1 MAKGDVITRKD
12 IIQDDALNWGN
23 EYATQLEKAIKKN
36 EEFKKGIQDIVNA
49 QKGIKGADNN
59 STYLKAKEEERL
71 AFIKNMNAIRE
82 QAEAEKQLEKIKQ
95 EFAKTA
101 KAEIEAQNKLEASKR
116 RNTTQTIEERVAQ
129 QAENK
134 VLRQAA
140 LEKLG
145 LVSAY
150 DKLNKSRT
158 EAKNKLRDLIA
169 TENSSTESIK
179 KAQKEFD
186 VLDRKVKKA
195 DDAVRD
201 FTKNVGNYPTIGKLA
216 GGVKELAGAFGI
228 VAGTAAFASVM
239 KNAIAVVKEFDQSIA
254 DLKAITGASGKDLEF
269 LKKNAIDMGKGVKGG
284 AVAVVEA
291 YKLIASAKPE
301 LLENV
306 DALNAVTKATITL
319 SQASGLEL
327 PDAASRLT
335 DAMNQ
340 FGADASEAAYY
351 VDVLAAGAKY
361 GSAEIPQITDA
372 LLQFG
377 SVAKSSNVNIEESTA
392 LIELLAEKGIK
403 GAEAGTKLRNV
414 LLKLS
419 APDALPKE
427 AQQYLEKMGISMET
441 LKDKSLP
448 VQQRLEA
455 LKPILENDAAAVKV
469 FGAENVVAAKSIL
482 GNTERLKELTSQM
495 NENGVASEQAEIRMN
510 TLQGKTER
518 MGSTY
523 DSLILS
529 LNEGSGVVSKFFTF
543 FVDGATNA
551 LEKLIR
557 LNTSWDELYEKA
569 SKEGAEKGTNSFI
582 RQFNNLMGTGSDSE
596 IAETI
601 KSVAQRNIKLYRDK
615 LNEAIENG
623 KTKSSGISLY
633 GITITENEYNLEVE
647 KLKGFIAAEQAIIDE
662 SNKKQNESSKKAK
675 EDEIKLEEEQTEITK
690 EELEKRKKLREEYL
704 KRLQKLDA
712 DAFALMKFRLEQ
724 EIEISNDIADNENE
738 SIDDRID
745 AYLNAQQVEI
755 ALAKETAKRKL
766 EEISK
771 YNDGIRDLSSSEIQ
785 TLLNGGEIKKKL
797 TDDEILVLEEY
808 AAKQKGIDNKIL
820 ENKQKLTDSIIEIE
834 NKKNASILKNQD
846 TELNKKLLRENQ
858 DFQDTLNAIGD
869 NQKAIEDATK
879 DHEERVLKIKKEYIK
894 KGVEEQI
901 KSVELLLN
909 NEGIS
914 ADKRA
919 EIENRLS
926 KLKLE
931 LNQID
936 LDSTLDTNDKKL
948 YSDQEYA
955 EAVIEVT
962 QQLVGALS
970 DLTNALF
977 DARISK
983 IDEDIAKND
992 EYYAKQIELAGND
1005 ARQKEL
1011 LEVEAE
1017 KKRQELEKKKRKEQT
1032 KQAIFNKA
1040 MKIVDIGVATALG
1053 IMQSYAQLGPIA
1065 GNAGA
1070 LLVGIL
1076 GGIQTAA
1083 VLATPIPKYKM
1094 GRKGGKEELAIV
1106 GDGGVNE
1113 IIERKSGKLELTPA
1127 TDTLVKLYSGDS
1139 VHSSVDEFNRLK
1151 KASFMA
1157 SLSMDNKK
1165 ISDYEAMKHFD
1176 NAYSKELVDEM
1187 RMTRR
1192 AVQKQ
1197 KGPIILNNA
1206 PDLDHELW
1214 KLNFGN
1220 FKR

>member
-12 IIQDDALNWGN
+12 IIQDDALNWGP
-23 EYATQLEKAIKKN
+23 EYAEQMKIAIKKN
-36 EEFKKGIQDIVNA
+36 EEFLKGIKDIVTA

-95 EFAKTA
+95 EFARTA
-101 KAEIEAQNKLEASKR
+101 KLELDAQNKLEASKR
-116 RNTTQTIEERVAQ
+116 RNTSQSIEERVAQ

-158 EAKNKLRDLIA
+158 DAKNKLRDLIA

-186 VLDRKVKKA
+186 VLDGKVKKA

-201 FTKNVGNYPTIGKLA
+201 FTKNVGNYPTIGKLTA
-216 GGVKELAGAFGI
+216 GVKDLANAFGI
-228 VAGTAAFASVM
+228 AASAAAFAALL

-254 DLKAITGASGKDLEF
+254 DLKAITGASGKDLDF

-377 SVAKSSNVNIEESTA
+377 AVAKSSNVNIEESTA

-455 LKPILENDAAAVKV
+455 LKPIIENDAAAVKI

-495 NENGVASEQAEIRMN
+495 NENGVASEQAEIRMD
-510 TLQGKTER
+510 TLDRKTEK
-518 MGSTY
+518 MSSTY

-529 LNEGSGVVSKFFTF
+529 LNEGSGVVSGFFKF

-557 LNTSWDELYEKA
+557 LNTSWDELYDKA

-785 TLLNGGEIKKKL
+785 TLINGGQIKKKL

-808 AAKQKGIDNKIL
+808 AAKQKEIDNRIS
-820 ENKQKLTDSIIEIE
+820 ENKQKITDSIIEIE
-834 NKKNASILKNQD
+834 NKKNAIILKNQD

-858 DFQDTLNAIGD
+858 DFQDTLNALEG

-879 DHEERVLKIKKEYIK
+879 DHEARVLNIKKEAIK
-894 KGVEEQI
+894 EALQEEI
-901 KSVELLLN
+901 NATKKLIDEA
-909 NEGIS
+909 GIS
-914 ADKRA
+914 ADVKA
-919 EIENRLS
+919 KLLNKLS
-926 KLKLE
+926 KLELE
-931 LNQID
+931 LSQVG
-936 LDSTLDTNDKKL
+936 LDSTLDKNAKKL
-948 YSDQEYA
+948 LSDEEYA
-955 EAVIEVT
+955 EKIKDMTE
-962 QQLVGALS
+962 QLVGALS

-977 DARISK
+977 DAK
-983 IDEDIAKND
+983 IQNIDNEIQKND
-992 EYYAKQIELAGND
+992 EYYAKQIESAGND

-1017 KKRQELEKKKRKEQT
+1017 KKRQVLEKKKRKEQT

-1040 MKIVDIGVATALG
+1040 LNITEIGLKTAQAVVAALAVG
-1053 IMQSYAQLGPIA
+1053 PPQGYVFAALSAVLGAAQL
-1065 GNAGA
+1065 
-1070 LLVGIL
+1070 
-1076 GGIQTAA
+1076 AA
-1083 VLATPIPKYKM
+1083 AIATPIPKYKM
-1094 GRKGGKEELAIV
+1094 GRKGGKEEFAIV

-1127 TDTLVKLYSGDS
+1127 TDTLVKLYEGDS
-1139 VHSSVDEFNRLK
+1139 VHSSAEEFNRLK
-1151 KASFMA
+1151 KASFMS

-1176 NAYSKELVDEM
+1176 KNLLDSKIENAITNGFKKAKNNIV
-1187 RMTRR
+1187 
-1192 AVQKQ
+1192 VNVPKQ
-1197 KGPIILNNA
+1197 DI
-1206 PDLDHELW
+1206 DHELW
-1214 KLNFGN
+1214 KSNFGN
-1220 FKR
+1220 FKK